1 MHWSE
6 KYTFERPPV
15 AGAVMWVTFTPH
27 GAHSRVRA
35 ETHDQVD
42 ARREPVQ
49 R

>member
-1 MHWSE
+1 VSGLLLLLVV
-6 KYTFERPPV
+6 PPV